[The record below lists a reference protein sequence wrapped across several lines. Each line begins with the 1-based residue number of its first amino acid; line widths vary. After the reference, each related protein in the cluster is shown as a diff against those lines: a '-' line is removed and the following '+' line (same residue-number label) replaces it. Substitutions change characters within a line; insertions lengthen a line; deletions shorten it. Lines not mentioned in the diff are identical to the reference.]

1 MQFTQEALFP
11 DSEIVGTGQPA
22 PWPLAQD
29 HEQPDTQPAQ
39 AETLPFDEEW
49 AA

>member
-11 DSEIVGTGQPA
+11 DSDIVGTGRPT
-22 PWPLAQD
+22 PWPLLQGD
-29 HEQPDTQPAQ
+29 EQPTNHAAQ